1 VRSARPAIVTAA
13 AATAAGAASAIP
25 VPGTQCACLAPPL
38 HAAPVA
44 EPYTIDVHL
53 GPADLEAAMREDVL
67 RGLTAAP
74 KHLPPKWHYDARG
87 SALFDEITRLPEY
100 YLTRCERAILDAHAG
115 DIAREAR
122 ADTLIELGSGTS
134 AKTRLLLSA
143 MSAAGTL
150 ERFVPFDVDEETL
163 RAAAAAVVDE
173 YPGVSVHAVV
183 GDFERHLPLLPRG
196 GTRMVAFLG
205 STVGNLEPA
214 LRGRFL
220 GDLAAALIPGDSLLL
235 GVDLVK
241 SPDRILRAY
250 DDPGGVTAAF
260 SRNVLRILN
269 NRLGAEFDPES
280 FDHVPRW
287 DADHEWVDIRLRSR
301 VAQVVRIAR
310 LDLDV
315 EFAEGEEIHTEIS
328 AKFRRDRLA
337 EELRGAGLAVERWWT
352 DPGEGFG
359 VALAKRL

>member
-1 VRSARPAIVTAA
+1 VGET
-13 AATAAGAASAIP
+13 
-25 VPGTQCACLAPPL
+25 
-38 HAAPVA
+38 
-44 EPYTIDVHL
+44 YTIDVHL

-67 RGLTAAP
+67 RGLTATP
-74 KHLPPKWHYDARG
+74 KRIPPKWHYDARG

-100 YLTRCERAILDAHAG
+100 YLTRCERAILEASAAEIAASAG
-115 DIAREAR
+115 

-143 MSAAGTL
+143 MSEAGTL
-150 ERFVPFDVDEETL
+150 RRFVPFDVDEETL
-163 RAAAAAVVDE
+163 RAAAATIGAE
-173 YPGVSVHAVV
+173 FPGIAVHAVV

-205 STVGNLEPA
+205 STIGNLAPA
-214 LRGRFL
+214 ARSRFL
-220 GDLAAALIPGDSLLL
+220 GDLAESLVCGDSLLL

-269 NRLGAEFDPES
+269 DRLGAAFDPES

-287 DADHEWVDIRLRSR
+287 DAEQEWVDIRLRSR
-301 VAQVVRIAR
+301 AAQVVPITR

-328 AKFRRDRLA
+328 AKFRRERIAA
-337 EELRGAGLAVERWWT
+337 ELSGAGFDVRGWWT
-352 DPGEGFG
+352 DPAGEFG
-359 VALAKRL
+359 VALASLGCTGCSDTR

>member
-1 VRSARPAIVTAA
+1 M
-13 AATAAGAASAIP
+13 
-25 VPGTQCACLAPPL
+25 
-38 HAAPVA
+38 A

-53 GPADLEAAMREDVL
+53 GPADLEAALREDVL
-67 RGLTAAP
+67 RGLTATP

-100 YLTRCERAILDAHAG
+100 YLTRCERAILEAHAG
-115 DIAREAR
+115 DMADEAA

-143 MSAAGTL
+143 MSASGTL
-150 ERFVPFDVDEETL
+150 ARFVPFDVDEETL

-173 YPGVSVHAVV
+173 YPGVAVHAVV
-183 GDFERHLPLLPRG
+183 GDFEHHLPLLPRG

-205 STVGNLEPA
+205 STIGNLEPA
-214 LRGRFL
+214 VRARFL
-220 GDLAAALIPGDSLLL
+220 DDLAAALAPGDSLLL

-241 SPDRILRAY
+241 SPGRLLQAY

-269 NRLGAEFDPES
+269 NRLGAEFDPET

-287 DADHEWVDIRLRSR
+287 DADCEWVDIRLRSR
-301 VAQVVRIAR
+301 IAQVVPIAR

-315 EFAEGEEIHTEIS
+315 EFSEGEEIHTEIS
-328 AKFRRDRLA
+328 AKFRRERLA
-337 EELRGAGLAVERWWT
+337 AELARSGLDVRRWWT

-359 VALAKRL
+359 VALARRI

>member
-1 VRSARPAIVTAA
+1 M
-13 AATAAGAASAIP
+13 
-25 VPGTQCACLAPPL
+25 
-38 HAAPVA
+38 A

-53 GPADLEAAMREDVL
+53 GPDDLEAAMREDVL

-74 KHLPPKWHYDARG
+74 KFLPPKWHYDARG
-87 SALFDEITRLPEY
+87 SALFEEITRLPEY
-100 YLTRCERAILDAHAG
+100 YLTRCERAILEAHAAE
-115 DIAREAR
+115 IAGSAG

-163 RAAAAAVVDE
+163 RSAAAAVAAE
-173 YPGVSVHAVV
+173 FPGVAVHAVV
-183 GDFERHLPLLPRG
+183 GDFERHLPQLPGG

-205 STVGNLEPA
+205 STIGNLEPV
-214 LRGRFL
+214 LRDRFL
-220 GDLAAALIPGDSLLL
+220 ADLAGALVAGDSLLL

-241 SPDRILRAY
+241 SPERILRAY
-250 DDPGGVTAAF
+250 DDAGGVTAAF

-269 NRLGAEFDPES
+269 DRLGAAFDPLS

-287 DADHEWVDIRLRSR
+287 DAEHEWVDIRLRSR
-301 VAQVVRIAR
+301 IEQVVRIER
-310 LDLDV
+310 LDLDAA
-315 EFAEGEEIHTEIS
+315 FAEGEEIHTEIS

-337 EELRGAGLAVERWWT
+337 AELAGSGFEIRRWWT
-352 DPGEGFG
+352 DPGAEFG
-359 VALAKRL
+359 VALARRL